1 MSEIVARKR
10 CNKCG
15 EWKDRSEFYKHK
27 RHSDGLASDCK
38 VCQRKT
44 KKQDPVKARARVN
57 KWRVKNADKKK
68 EYNQKWFAENREK
81 SRSSHLKRAYG
92 LSVSE
97 YEEMLRKQNGVCAIC
112 GGSNGEKPLHVDHDH
127 KTGKVRKL
135 LCGAC
140 NKALGMVRDN
150 ESILLKMVKYLLG
163 FRN

>member
-1 MSEIVARKR
+1 
-10 CNKCG
+10 
-15 EWKDRSEFYKHK
+15 
-27 RHSDGLASDCK
+27 
-38 VCQRKT
+38 
-44 KKQDPVKARARVN
+44 VKARARVN